1 MIGLK
6 NQIPQI
12 KLKQWLEVRVHGG
25 VLFCF
30 VFRRGFYSLKPS
42 RRLLGPDVSIWGS
55 FRREQSETVKTFN
68 SGIKNLNFMGF
79 MGFLGGSVGKESACK
94 AGDMGLIPGLRRSP
108 GGGNGNP
115 L

>member
-1 MIGLK
+1 MIRLK

-79 MGFLGGSVGKESACK
+79 MGFLGGSVGKESACN
-94 AGDMGLIPGLRRSP
+94 AGDTGLIPELR
-108 GGGNGNP
+108 
-115 L
+115 